1 MKRFL
6 AFGFLLLAGAATSKA
21 EGTYSRCCKLR
32 KDVNL
37 TRKLS
42 CSTFSDTRLF
52 PTARPLIR
60 RALMLIAK
68 WKVGPR
74 LWPIVWVMAR
84 HQGGQLPGAS
94 QAGGTVRVAA
104 RTIAEGDCSL
114 PPTRAVT
121 CHA

>member
-1 MKRFL
+1 MSVSCKS
-6 AFGFLLLAGAATSKA
+6 AGSTTGTKAATAAISRWFLSQR
-21 EGTYSRCCKLR
+21 GSRCCKLR

-68 WKVGPR
+68 WKVGPDC
-74 LWPIVWVMAR
+74 
-84 HQGGQLPGAS
+84 GQ
-94 QAGGTVRVAA
+94 
-104 RTIAEGDCSL
+104 
-114 PPTRAVT
+114 
-121 CHA
+121 